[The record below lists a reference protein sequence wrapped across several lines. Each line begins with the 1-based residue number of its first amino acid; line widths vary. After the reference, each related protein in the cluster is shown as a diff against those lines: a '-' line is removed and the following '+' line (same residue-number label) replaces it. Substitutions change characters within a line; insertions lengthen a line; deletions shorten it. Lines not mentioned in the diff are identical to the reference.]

1 MIGTY
6 VPGAPVPHLQQ
17 AYWEVT
23 LVFRSRTR
31 ALAALSAPALALTMA
46 AVPAAASSPAPPGS
60 IAGFTDAHAT
70 WQRQYE
76 RLFGAVPSAR
86 TARALD
92 AELAR
97 EPGLATTTGDW
108 HRVQRIV
115 RHFRSYGLKP
125 EIRTY
130 YAYLSMPQRVKI
142 DMTAPLHRALPVKEK
157 KRPWQEYYD
166 QVIPGHNGFSPSGDV
181 RGEVVYVNYGRPED
195 FDLLAKNGVSV
206 KGKIVL
212 VRYGAVF
219 RGIKPREAAKRG
231 AKGVLIYS
239 DPADDGYAKGA
250 VYPDGPWRAPDGIQR
265 GSIAQIQL
273 AAGDPQTPG
282 WASVEGAHRVPPSQA
297 PMLKGLIPTAP
308 ISYGAAEPLLRALK
322 GEQAPKDWQGGLPFP
337 YRLGPGGTKV
347 HLDLRNEYQVRPLW
361 DVTVR
366 IPGSEHPE
374 QEVILGAHH
383 DAWTYGSSDNLSA
396 TENVLQVGRAL
407 GKLLKEGWRPKRTVV
422 LATWD
427 GEEYGLFGSTEYAEQ
442 RAGQLR
448 NAVAYVNMDGAAGS
462 HFGAS
467 ATPALDQSVVDAS
480 KEVSW
485 PGTGGTLYE
494 AWKAQNDGKTP
505 IDRIGGGSDFQAFFQ
520 RYGVPAMDVGAASPG
535 SAGNYHC
542 ACDDYYWMSHFGD
555 PTWEYHAAMSRLAG
569 IATLRLAN
577 ADVVPMGYRP
587 YAAETVRYLEAFAAE
602 QRERL
607 GSVAVDVS
615 RDIAQA
621 KAWQRAAEALQARAG
636 EALRAGDATAF
647 RRLNAKIMQTERDLL
662 TAAGLPG
669 RPWYRHQ
676 IYAPGIDTGYAT
688 QRLPALNDALFVD
701 RDVRTAKAYEARL
714 YESLRAATRTLTP

>member
-1 MIGTY
+1 M
-6 VPGAPVPHLQQ
+6 
-17 AYWEVT
+17 
-23 LVFRSRTR
+23 FRSRLQ
-31 ALAALSAPALALTMA
+31 ALAALSAPAVSIALTLA
-46 AVPAAASSPAPPGS
+46 AAPAAASSPAPSGNDP
-60 IAGFTDAHAT
+60 IPGFTKENSR

-76 RLFGAVPSAR
+76 KLLQEIPSAK
-86 TARALD
+86 TARDLD
-92 AELAR
+92 AELAS
-97 EPGLATTTGDW
+97 EPGLATTTGDR

-115 RHFRSYGLKP
+115 ARLTSYGLEP
-125 EIRTY
+125 EVKTY
-130 YAYLSMPQRVKI
+130 YAYLSMPKRVKVE
-142 DMTAPLHRALPVKEK
+142 MTAPAQRTLPVKEK
-157 KRPWQEYYD
+157 KRPWQKHYED
-166 QVIPGHNGFSPSGDV
+166 VIPGHNGMSPSGNV
-181 RGEVVYVNYGRPED
+181 RGEVVYANYGRPED
-195 FDLLAKNGVSV
+195 FELLAKNGVSV

-239 DPADDGYAKGA
+239 DPADDGFAKGP
-250 VYPDGPWRAPDGIQR
+250 VYPDGPWRAADGIQR

-282 WASVEGAHRVPPSQA
+282 WPAVKGAHRIPPSQA
-297 PMLKGLIPTAP
+297 PMLKGLIPTTP

-322 GEQAPKDWQGGLPFP
+322 GGQVPKEWQGGLPFT
-337 YRLGPGGTKV
+337 YRFGPGGTKV
-347 HLDLRNEYQVRPLW
+347 HLDLKNTFQVRPLW

-383 DAWTYGSSDNLSA
+383 DAWAYGSSDNLSGA
-396 TENVLQVGRAL
+396 ENVIQVGRAL
-407 GKLLKEGWRPKRTVV
+407 GKLLKQGWRPKRTVV

-442 RAGQLR
+442 RAKELR
-448 NAVAYVNMDGAAGS
+448 NAVAYVNMDGAGGS
-462 HFGAS
+462 EFGAT
-467 ATPALDQSVVDAS
+467 ATPALDQSVIDVS
-480 KEVSW
+480 KEVQW

-520 RYGVPAMDVGAASPG
+520 RFGVPAMDLGSASPG
-535 SAGNYHC
+535 TSGNYHC
-542 ACDDYYWMSHFGD
+542 SCDDFYWMSRFGD
-555 PTWEYHAAMSRLAG
+555 PSWEYHAAMSRLVG

-577 ADVVPMGYRP
+577 ADVVAIGYRP
-587 YAAETVRYLEAFAAE
+587 YAAETAQYLTDFTDE
-602 QRERL
+602 QRKRL
-607 GSVAVDVS
+607 GSVVVDVS
-615 RDIAQA
+615 RDIEQA
-621 KAWQRAAEALQARAG
+621 KAWQRAAGALQARAD
-636 EALRAGDATAF
+636 EALRRGDTAAF
-647 RRLNAKIMQTERDLL
+647 RSLNDKIMQTERNLL
-662 TAAGLPG
+662 TQAGLPG

-701 RDVRTAKAYEARL
+701 HDVRTAKAYEARL
-714 YESLRAATRTLTP
+714 YGSLRAATRTLDPTV

>member
-1 MIGTY
+1 M
-6 VPGAPVPHLQQ
+6 
-17 AYWEVT
+17 
-23 LVFRSRTR
+23 FRSRTR
-31 ALAALSAPALALTMA
+31 ASALTASAVALVLCTA
-46 AVPAAASSPAPPGS
+46 AAPAAASPPAGAGDGP
-60 IAGFTDAHAT
+60 IAGFTGAHAT

-76 RLFGAVPSAR
+76 RLLGAVPSAEA
-86 TARALD
+86 ARALD
-92 AELAR
+92 AELSG
-97 EPGLATTTGDW
+97 EPGLATTTGDRN
-108 HRVQRIV
+108 RVRRIV

-125 EIRTY
+125 EVRTY
-130 YAYLSMPQRVKI
+130 YAYLSMPRRVKVE
-142 DMTAPLHRALPVKEK
+142 MTAPAHRTLPVKEK
-157 KRPWQEYYD
+157 KRPWQKHYD
-166 QVIPGHNGFSPSGDV
+166 EVIPGHNGMSPSGDV
-181 RGEVVYVNYGRPED
+181 RGEVVYANYGRPED
-195 FDLLAKNGVSV
+195 FALLAKNGVSV
-206 KGKIVL
+206 EGKIVL

-219 RGIKPREAAKRG
+219 RGIKPREAAEHG
-231 AKGVLIYS
+231 AKGVLVYS
-239 DPADDGYAKGA
+239 DPADDGSAKGA

-282 WASVEGAHRVPPSQA
+282 WPSVAGAHRVPPSRA
-297 PMLKGLIPTAP
+297 PMLKGLIPTTP

-322 GEQAPKDWQGGLPFP
+322 GGRVPKEWQGGLPFA
-337 YRLGPGGTKV
+337 YRFGPGGTKV
-347 HLDLRNEYQVRPLW
+347 HLDLENEFQVRPLW

-383 DAWTYGSSDNLSA
+383 DAWAYGSSDNLSG
-396 TENVLQVGRAL
+396 TENVLQIGRAL
-407 GKLLKEGWRPKRTVV
+407 GTLLKKGWRPKRSVV

-442 RAGQLR
+442 RAGRLR
-448 NAVAYVNMDGAAGS
+448 NAVAYVNMDGAGGS

-467 ATPALDQSVVDAS
+467 ATPALDRSVVDAS
-480 KEVSW
+480 KEVRW

-494 AWKAQNDGKTP
+494 AWKAQNGGRTP

-520 RYGVPAMDVGAASPG
+520 RYGVPAMDLGSSSPG

-542 ACDDYYWMSHFGD
+542 ACDDFYWMSRFGD
-555 PTWEYHAAMSRLAG
+555 PTWEYHAAMSRLVG

-577 ADVVPMGYRP
+577 ADVVALGYRP
-587 YAAETVRYLEAFAAE
+587 YAAETARYLTAFTAE

-607 GSVAVDVS
+607 GSVLVDVS
-615 RDIAQA
+615 RDIGQA
-621 KAWQRAAEALQARAG
+621 KAWQRAAEALQARAD
-636 EALRAGDATAF
+636 EALREGDTAAF
-647 RRLNAKIMQTERDLL
+647 RRLNDKIMQTERDLL
-662 TAAGLPG
+662 TQAGLPG

-714 YESLRAATRTLTP
+714 YASLRAATRTLTP